1 MKLYTTATSERGKP
15 ATKGGNREIVIDIN
29 IERVTIGRVGLKYDA
44 INVPNYTVYF
54 YPVSDTEGGRTL
66 LFSK

>member
-15 ATKGGNREIVIDIN
+15 ATKGGNREIIIDIN
-29 IERVTIGRVGLKYDA
+29 IERVTIGRLALKYDD
-44 INVPNYTVYF
+44 INVPHYTVYF

>member
-15 ATKGGNREIVIDIN
+15 ATKGGNKKIVIDIN
-29 IERVTIGRVGLKYDA
+29 IERVTIGRVVLRYED
-44 INVPNYTVYF
+44 IDTPQYTVYF

>member
-15 ATKGGNREIVIDIN
+15 ATKGGNREIIIDIN
-29 IERVTIGRVGLKYDA
+29 IERVTIGRVVLRYEEVKT
-44 INVPNYTVYF
+44 PQYTVYF

>member
-15 ATKGGNREIVIDIN
+15 ATKGGNREIIIDIN
-29 IERVTIGRVGLKYDA
+29 IERVTIGRLALKYDD
-44 INVPNYTVYF
+44 INVSNYTVYF

>member
-15 ATKGGNREIVIDIN
+15 ATKGGNKEIIIDIN
-29 IERVTIGRVGLKYDA
+29 IERVTIGRVVLRYEEVKT
-44 INVPNYTVYF
+44 PQYTVYF
-54 YPVSDTEGGRTL
+54 YPVSDIEGGRTL